1 MKFTSSVLV
10 SMLSMALMVAGS
22 PTPDNNNAVD
32 DGAADIIDV
41 PESRDITEAVR
52 VDLEAR
58 GQGCPFGNQ
67 CNLHCIN
74 NVHRTCNGKLQY
86 PYKGKCGGFANLTC
100 QCYYHKCTTT

>member
-67 CNLHCIN
+67 CNLHVSPSSIPQ
-74 NVHRTCNGKLQY
+74 TDD
-86 PYKGKCGGFANLTC
+86 
-100 QCYYHKCTTT
+100 

>member
-22 PTPDNNNAVD
+22 PTPDNNDAID
-32 DGAADIIDV
+32 DGSADIVDL
-41 PESRDITEAVR
+41 PEVRDITEAVR

-67 CNLHCIN
+67 CNLH

-86 PYKGKCGGFANLTC
+86 PYKGSCGGFANLVC